1 MSGESSLVL
10 SERGSVRSQEA
21 LVLMLSEDKER
32 RRRRMKVMFYLLR
45 LAARSCGRS
54 PASPE
59 TGRFAL
65 NNPDLSLSPSNPP
78 TLRDELVWRERDAK
92 SQF

>member
-1 MSGESSLVL
+1 MKCKEGEVSGESSLVL

-32 RRRRMKVMFYLLR
+32 RRRLKEMFYLLR
-45 LAARSCGRS
+45 LAARPCGRS
-54 PASPE
+54 SASPE

-65 NNPDLSLSPSNPP
+65 DNPDLSLSPSNPP
-78 TLRDELVWRERDAK
+78 TLRDE
-92 SQF
+92 